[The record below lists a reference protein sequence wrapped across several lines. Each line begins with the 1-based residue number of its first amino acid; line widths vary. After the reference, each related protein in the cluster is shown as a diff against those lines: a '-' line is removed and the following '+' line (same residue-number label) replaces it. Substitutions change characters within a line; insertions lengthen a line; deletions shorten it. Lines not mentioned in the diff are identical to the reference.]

1 MFTRKTE
8 NWIARNVK
16 FLCWCP
22 RSLTASTRMDKLAYM
37 TPPYE
42 SEIRTQIVSVLGGAL
57 GQTPEAARIR
67 LPAKLAHASFRP
79 PIGADLNALAA
90 LDFGAL
96 YGAPLVSSVRVVNGW
111 LLFDFSPAFFSAL
124 VDEINRSLPAPD
136 TTDETH
142 AQNRMRVLARHEGTG
157 CPDFPAFHRALV
169 LSLVAHESPAAY
181 RKAEHAAKTL
191 FHTFA
196 PRERAALFSHCG
208 ALGGALWRLL
218 TLAH

>member
-1 MFTRKTE
+1 
-8 NWIARNVK
+8 
-16 FLCWCP
+16 
-22 RSLTASTRMDKLAYM
+22 MDKLAYM

-42 SEIRTQIVSVLGGAL
+42 SEIRAQLVGAIGGAL
-57 GQTPEAARIR
+57 GQQPEAARIR
-67 LPAKLAHASFRP
+67 LPAKVAHASLRP
-79 PIGADLNALAA
+79 PMGADVNALAA

-96 YGAPLVSSVRVVNGW
+96 YGAPLVDSVRVVNGW
-111 LLFDFSPAFFSAL
+111 LLFDFTPVFFSAM

-169 LSLVAHESPAAY
+169 LALMAHESPAAY
-181 RKAEHAAKTL
+181 RKAEHAVLTL
-191 FHTFA
+191 FHTIA
-196 PRERAALFSHCG
+196 PRERAALLSHCG

-218 TLAH
+218 SLAR

>member
-1 MFTRKTE
+1 
-8 NWIARNVK
+8 
-16 FLCWCP
+16 
-22 RSLTASTRMDKLAYM
+22 M

-42 SEIRTQIVSVLGGAL
+42 SEIRAQIVRVLGGAL

-67 LPAKLAHASFRP
+67 LPAKMAHASFRP
-79 PIGADLNALAA
+79 PMGTDVNALAA

-96 YGAPLVSSVRVVNGW
+96 YSAPLVDSVRVVNGW
-111 LLFDFSPAFFSAL
+111 LLFDFTTAFFNAL
-124 VDEINRSLPAPD
+124 VDEINRSLPEPD
-136 TTDETH
+136 TTGETH

-157 CPDFPAFHRALV
+157 CPDVTALHRALV

-181 RKAEHAAKTL
+181 RRTEHAAKTL
-191 FHTFA
+191 FHTIA

-218 TLAH
+218 SHAHTND